1 MTPQVANQNNDVCP
15 HKLPPHSW
23 WQSPPTHHIAVGFYD
38 SNKINAWYILN
49 YSYLLS
55 INIKGLVTVIHDLW
69 LVIIDYPGGCPYAHV
84 YVLQE
89 SPNKQKQLSLSVV
102 YLALLM
108 WPGWDI
114 GHMTW
119 LLKSLASTL
128 QKSVYI
134 YIHIGF
140 QSLRQSA
147 LRGLRNQQVPD
158 SSSFWFG
165 ISLLTLDGQRGQD
178 MCKCLL
184 SLKKSQQTDWQSHCM
199 TLIHLKW

>member
-1 MTPQVANQNNDVCP
+1 MACRVWAGHRQ
-15 HKLPPHSW
+15 KILPRRIRILGKW
-23 WQSPPTHHIAVGFYD
+23 LFRRLAVGNTIKALGFRNVLWESGPWKKFLKVLCLARNLRESGSFGKVSYYKVWPYFK
-38 SNKINAWYILN
+38 SRQINKNNCHLV
-49 YSYLLS
+49 LS
-55 INIKGLVTVIHDLW
+55 
-69 LVIIDYPGGCPYAHV
+69 
-84 YVLQE
+84 
-89 SPNKQKQLSLSVV
+89 
-102 YLALLM
+102 
-108 WPGWDI
+108 
-114 GHMTW
+114 TW
-119 LLKSLASTL
+119 LSWCDPGETLDIWHDSLKALPRPC
-128 QKSVYI
+128 KRVYI